1 MSSRALSELVKN
13 NTLYPLFVF
22 CLRFFWG
29 GGVVVFFHQKLTP
42 TDGILLQ
49 AIYYI
54 STNIFEVTTAY
65 QSDQLGRR
73 VTLLFLSYL
82 RGCLCCICAR

>member
-42 TDGILLQ
+42 ADGILLK
-49 AIYYI
+49 AIYYFSAI
-54 STNIFEVTTAY
+54 IFEVTTAY
-65 QSDQLGRR
+65 LSDRLSRC

-82 RGCLCCICAR
+82 RG